1 MAITGGLEIPE
12 ELIVLFAKLLR
23 VNDARR
29 YGSVA
34 SMGHFQ
40 SAKKARAVSTRSL
53 LPEISALWANLS
65 PSEKLAW
72 KSAGAESSYNMWN
85 LFVQDTAYRLKH
97 DIAGVAV
104 PSVLHQYKVGK
115 IAIVAPANGAKIA
128 QYHPESYYKMRKVRG
143 TKGLYEDIKITEKLN
158 LPLKIGLSCKSD
170 MIGVG
175 AGAQIR
181 FFAKIISNY
190 QGRDVETEEGFT
202 IDLSTGWNRA
212 DITIAEVVG
221 VARSYNLYLEFT
233 NVRGDFYW
241 DNVLSHH
248 TGTNYAR
255 DFRCNDVN
263 NNLTRT
269 NYQIEKSWEEE
280 FLPTGASFDSV
291 YPED

>member
-1 MAITGGLEIPE
+1 
-12 ELIVLFAKLLR
+12 
-23 VNDARR
+23 
-29 YGSVA
+29 
-34 SMGHFQ
+34 
-40 SAKKARAVSTRSL
+40 
-53 LPEISALWANLS
+53 
-65 PSEKLAW
+65 
-72 KSAGAESSYNMWN
+72 
-85 LFVQDTAYRLKH
+85 
-97 DIAGVAV
+97 
-104 PSVLHQYKVGK
+104 
-115 IAIVAPANGAKIA
+115 
-128 QYHPESYYKMRKVRG
+128 
-143 TKGLYEDIKITEKLN
+143 
-158 LPLKIGLSCKSD
+158 

-233 NVRGDFYW
+233 DVRGVFCW
-241 DNVLSHH
+241 DNVTAYH

-255 DFRCNDVN
+255 DFRCSDVN